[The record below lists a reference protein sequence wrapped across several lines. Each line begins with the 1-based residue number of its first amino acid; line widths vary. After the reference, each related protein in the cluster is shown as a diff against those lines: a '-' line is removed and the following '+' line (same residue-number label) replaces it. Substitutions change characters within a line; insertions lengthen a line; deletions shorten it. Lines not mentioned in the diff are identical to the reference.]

1 MPSLKIHFNGET
13 RKTQVQDDV
22 TYDGL
27 LQSIISLFPGLDE
40 SSPPTLRLFY
50 RDTDGDIITLSSDEE
65 VATAIAEIP
74 SGGVWRLAAR
84 LVKPPPSS
92 SSGGRDETHPL
103 LDLFEA
109 LVNPLQRA
117 LDKEENKTREER
129 EKKEGEEE
137 EETTQEE
144 ATTGGGEGAGPN
156 EEGVSAEGSETV
168 KEDETKEEKVKSKPK
183 TGSGPVWTTYEIR
196 MGPSHNSHCHYHRR
210 LLRPQPSLF
219 SIPSTL
225 LFEPPCLVF

>member
-1 MPSLKIHFNGET
+1 MPSLKVHFNGET
-13 RKTQVQDDV
+13 RRTQVQEDV

-40 SSPPTLRLFY
+40 SSAPTLRLFY

-65 VATAIAEIP
+65 VTTAIAEIP
-74 SGGVWRLAAR
+74 SGGVWRLTAR
-84 LVKPPPSS
+84 LVKPPSSS
-92 SSGGRDETHPL
+92 SSGSGNQTHPL

-109 LVNPLQRA
+109 LVNPLQSV
-117 LDKEENKTREER
+117 LDKEENKTGEES

-137 EETTQEE
+137 ETKQEETTTE
-144 ATTGGGEGAGPN
+144 GEGASPN
-156 EEGVSAEGSETV
+156 EEGVTAEGSETV

-196 MGPSHNSHCHYHRR
+196 MGPSHNKYCQCHRR

-219 SIPSTL
+219 SL
-225 LFEPPCLVF
+225 NLF